1 MDRTVS
7 AALLAG
13 LIAFASVAGFG
24 IFLGFGVTGPL
35 VSGLV
40 LGAAAGLLLWLA
52 SRRAET
58 FHEPT
63 PPSPSFPGPP
73 DRPDGGPADP
83 ADPAHETQAAEHD
96 EDDER

>member
-1 MDRTVS
+1 MDRTVT
-7 AALLAG
+7 AALLGA

-24 IFLGFGVTGPL
+24 VFLGFGTTGP
-35 VSGLV
+35 VVAGVV
-40 LGAAAGLLLWLA
+40 LGALSGLLLWGA

-73 DRPDGGPADP
+73 DRPDGSPADP
-83 ADPAHETQAAEHD
+83 SDPAHESEAAD
-96 EDDER
+96 GDDQDR